1 MVMTPE
7 EFKAALPIQLKSAVT
22 DEVMNSVNAVLAGP
36 EATAAFKENLLSYSN
51 VLLEGRF
58 KMTSYVSA
66 VRYVSFKLLGGTN
79 KAAFAVLP
87 FLIRFLIGEP
97 RGYQRKT
104 SPVIFLPTIR
114 VSW

>member
-7 EFKAALPIQLKSAVT
+7 EFKAALPIQLKNAVT

-36 EATAAFKENLLSYSN
+36 ATAAFKENLLSYSN

-79 KAAFAVLP
+79 KAAFAATFPDKLVSNWRNPGGIRERPVQLYFCLP
-87 FLIRFLIGEP
+87 
-97 RGYQRKT
+97 
-104 SPVIFLPTIR
+104 
-114 VSW
+114 